1 MSAVP
6 ANPTGATDPADEAEP
21 LTTGQDDG
29 NEPEGTEPSDEAEP
43 LTTGQDDGAE
53 PEVTEPAEES
63 EPTDDPGSDQYLADL
78 QRVSAEFANFRKQA
92 NRRNAEATT
101 RALADLA
108 GRLLPILDACD
119 AAISQGADD
128 VVAIRKAVLDAL
140 EPVGLEVLDPN
151 GDPFDPTLHEAVA
164 HEPADKA
171 DDAPE
176 VVEVVRRGYVWAG
189 RVIRPAMV
197 RVRG

>member
-1 MSAVP
+1 VP
-6 ANPTGATDPADEAEP
+6 ANPTGAADPADEAEPLTTGQDDGNEPEVTDPADEAEP

-29 NEPEGTEPSDEAEP
+29 NEPE
-43 LTTGQDDGAE
+43 
-53 PEVTEPAEES
+53 VTDPVEES

>member
-1 MSAVP
+1 MSAMP
-6 ANPTGATDPADEAEP
+6 ANPTGAADEAE
-21 LTTGQDDG
+21 
-29 NEPEGTEPSDEAEP
+29 S

-53 PEVTEPAEES
+53 PEVTDPAGES
-63 EPTDDPGSDQYLADL
+63 EATDDPGSDRYLADL

-164 HEPADKA
+164 HEPADR
-171 DDAPE
+171 DDDVPE

-189 RVIRPAMV
+189 RVLRPAMV

>member
-1 MSAVP
+1 VSAVP
-6 ANPTGATDPADEAEP
+6 ANPTGAADPADEAEP

-29 NEPEGTEPSDEAEP
+29 NEPD
-43 LTTGQDDGAE
+43 
-53 PEVTEPAEES
+53 VTDPADES
-63 EPTDDPGSDQYLADL
+63 ETADDPGSDQYLADL
-78 QRVSAEFANFRKQA
+78 QRVSAEFANYRKQA
-92 NRRNAEATT
+92 KDRNAEATT
-101 RALADLA
+101 RARADLA

-119 AAISQGADD
+119 VAISQGADD

>member
-6 ANPTGATDPADEAEP
+6 ANPTGSADPADEAEP

-29 NEPEGTEPSDEAEP
+29 NEPE
-43 LTTGQDDGAE
+43 
-53 PEVTEPAEES
+53 VTDPADES
-63 EPTDDPGSDQYLADL
+63 ETADDPGSDQYLADL
-78 QRVSAEFANFRKQA
+78 QRVSAEFANYRKQA
-92 NRRNAEATT
+92 KDRNAEATT
-101 RALADLA
+101 RARADLA

-119 AAISQGADD
+119 VAISQGADD

-164 HEPADKA
+164 HEPADGN
-171 DDAPE
+171 DDTPE

-189 RVIRPAMV
+189 RVLRPAMV

>member
-6 ANPTGATDPADEAEP
+6 ANPTGAADPADEVEP
-21 LTTGQDDG
+21 LTTGQH
-29 NEPEGTEPSDEAEP
+29 
-43 LTTGQDDGAE
+43 DGAE
-53 PEVTEPAEES
+53 PEVTDPADES
-63 EPTDDPGSDQYLADL
+63 ETADDPGSDQYLADL
-78 QRVSAEFANFRKQA
+78 QRVSAEFANYRKQA
-92 NRRNAEATT
+92 KDRNAEATT
-101 RALADLA
+101 RARADLA

-119 AAISQGADD
+119 VAISQGADD

-164 HEPADKA
+164 HEPADDKA
-171 DDAPE
+171 DAAPE

>member
-6 ANPTGATDPADEAEP
+6 ANPTGSADPADEV
-21 LTTGQDDG
+21 
-29 NEPEGTEPSDEAEP
+29 EP

-53 PEVTEPAEES
+53 PEVTDPADES
-63 EPTDDPGSDQYLADL
+63 ETADDLGADQYLADL
-78 QRVSAEFANFRKQA
+78 QRVSAEFANYRKQA
-92 NRRNAEATT
+92 KDRNAEATT
-101 RALADLA
+101 RARADLA

-119 AAISQGADD
+119 VAISQGADD
-128 VVAIRKAVLDAL
+128 VVAIRKAMLDAL
-140 EPVGLEVLDPN
+140 EPVGLEIVDPQ

-164 HEPADKA
+164 HEPADGN
-171 DDAPE
+171 DDTPE

-189 RVIRPAMV
+189 RVLRPAMV